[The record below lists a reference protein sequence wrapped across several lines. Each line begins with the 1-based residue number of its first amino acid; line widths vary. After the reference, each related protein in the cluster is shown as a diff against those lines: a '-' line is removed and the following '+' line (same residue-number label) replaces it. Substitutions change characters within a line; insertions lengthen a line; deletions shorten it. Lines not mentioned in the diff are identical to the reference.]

1 VAQEVLGI
9 VDVQHGEGAVVL
21 RPRSEQQVLAALR
34 ARQRRL
40 PEIVEAHEALEVKLA
55 ELAAR
60 RRGEEDLARID
71 DALAYMEARCGT
83 EAWARSATSASHAA
97 VTAAARSGLLA
108 DLLAEIS
115 NTIYG
120 SRVEWLSQPGHP
132 QTRCTVTGR
141 SRTPSRRHQQDADPG
156 WPVPSRSSA
165 CRLLRSVRPAS
176 RLSTT
181 AEN

>member
-40 PEIVEAHEALEVKLA
+40 PEIVEAHEALQVKLA

-71 DALAYMEARCGT
+71 DALAYMEGRCCVRGDCL
-83 EAWARSATSASHAA
+83 R
-97 VTAAARSGLLA
+97 AARL
-108 DLLAEIS
+108 
-115 NTIYG
+115 
-120 SRVEWLSQPGHP
+120 
-132 QTRCTVTGR
+132 
-141 SRTPSRRHQQDADPG
+141 
-156 WPVPSRSSA
+156 
-165 CRLLRSVRPAS
+165 PA
-176 RLSTT
+176 
-181 AEN
+181 

>member
-1 VAQEVLGI
+1 MAQEVPGI

-40 PEIVEAHEALEVKLA
+40 PEIVEAHEALQVKLA

-83 EAWARSATSASHAA
+83 EAWPRSATSASHAA

-108 DLLAEIS
+108 DLLGRDLQHHPWVAR
-115 NTIYG
+115 
-120 SRVEWLSQPGHP
+120 RVALPARPPADSLHGHR
-132 QTRCTVTGR
+132 QIADAIK
-141 SRTPSRRHQQDADPG
+141 TPSTRR
-156 WPVPSRSSA
+156 
-165 CRLLRSVRPAS
+165 
-176 RLSTT
+176 
-181 AEN
+181 